1 MQGPAKR
8 FRSANVSGAGGM
20 PKSPNTSASEV
31 FFCYLSVPRFLLL
44 IAGACLNCAANL
56 LNMSQSEL
64 ISLFAM
70 ASPPQPGQPQP
81 PFWTNLVVPGLLM
94 VVFYFVLIRPQQ
106 RKAKDHA
113 MLLKAVRA
121 GDRVI
126 TTSGIVGVVLS
137 VKEKTLSIRSADS
150 KFEITKSAIAE
161 ISERTGEPTES

>member
-1 MQGPAKR
+1 
-8 FRSANVSGAGGM
+8 
-20 PKSPNTSASEV
+20 
-31 FFCYLSVPRFLLL
+31 
-44 IAGACLNCAANL
+44 
-56 LNMSQSEL
+56 MSQSEL
-64 ISLFAM
+64 ISLLAM